1 MTGFPPTTFPPAAG
15 FELTVVGSD
24 RVRAVIGAVGDLD
37 LAAREA
43 LHEVLQHQE
52 DAGRLVVQLDVSE
65 VTFLDCSCLGVLVG
79 AHQRLLERH
88 GLLVLTG
95 IGACIARTLQL
106 TGLAD
111 TLLKAAPDSI
121 LSSRQS

>member
-1 MTGFPPTTFPPAAG
+1 MTRFPPAKFPPATG
-15 FELTVVGSD
+15 FELTVVGLD
-24 RVRAVIGAVGDLD
+24 QVRAMIGAVGDLD

-43 LHEVLQHQE
+43 LHELLQHQE
-52 DAGRLVVQLDVSE
+52 DAGRLVVELDVSE

-79 AHQRLLERH
+79 AHHRLLERH

-106 TGLAD
+106 TGLTD
-111 TLLKAAPDSI
+111 TLLQVAPDSI
-121 LSSRQS
+121 LSARSS